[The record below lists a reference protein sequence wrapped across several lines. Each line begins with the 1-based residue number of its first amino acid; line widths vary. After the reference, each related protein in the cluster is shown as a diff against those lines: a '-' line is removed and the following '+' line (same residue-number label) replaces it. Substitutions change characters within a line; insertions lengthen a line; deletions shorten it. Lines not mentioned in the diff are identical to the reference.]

1 MPTSMRKFYITSN
14 TIAKR
19 PLLQCYLLE
28 PAWLARL
35 IAHDCFI
42 SRVPPES
49 FLLFHGSC
57 CCPCLAVWPRE
68 KWEERP
74 QPAKWS
80 YACQLKTLVN
90 NDNIDYSTSIQTS
103 GYTSLVI
110 SLFSSQCAASWISP
124 DHARASL
131 ANFYVD
137 AALKSMVFFGSFTP
151 NDLYSDAFPCTST
164 AAAFWF
170 LSFSF
175 FPECR

>member
-1 MPTSMRKFYITSN
+1 MAIHLFQGEVYEIYCDLNIPFTNIKPNNAKRLIERFSLSLMPTSMRKFYITSN

-74 QPAKWS
+74 QRPQPAKWS

-110 SLFSSQCAASWISP
+110 SLFSSQCAAS
-124 DHARASL
+124 
-131 ANFYVD
+131 
-137 AALKSMVFFGSFTP
+137 
-151 NDLYSDAFPCTST
+151 
-164 AAAFWF
+164 
-170 LSFSF
+170 
-175 FPECR
+175 